1 MKAKDILKKYE
12 ELWNTIRDLI
22 RSITINSGNY
32 EKYMK
37 IKFNSGDD
45 LPLRK
50 ILELF
55 IMAMVVRSVFHEGNN
70 CNPQVFLDECLCKS

>member
-45 LPLRK
+45 LLLRK

-55 IMAMVVRSVFHEGNN
+55 IMTMVVRSVFHEGNK